1 MDKEKNEIVEE
12 KAVSEESKTSIQ
24 KNKKIGSKKR
34 SSRAKENNEE
44 LTDKVSNTEESPA
57 QISIQPEAAANEE
70 TKSAAEEAEA
80 TSEELIADVTFDSLI
95 VDEDAVIVSDK
106 QEESSGFDEF
116 LSDYKNV
123 IGKTLSAAKAA
134 FSKNE
139 KEKSSE
145 DESENPVI
153 SEDEESAQFTI
164 DFSEPDEIHDSDEE
178 EEEDEKESYDP
189 EKPRA
194 IDTVF
199 DFLELFVFTLAAVLI
214 ITGFFFKHTIVVGG
228 SMDKTLENGEHLIIS
243 DLFYTPERGDVIV
256 FQDASTGL
264 DYPLVKRV
272 IGIGGDTVTVDEL
285 GRAFVNGVP
294 VNEEDYAYFNPNIHY
309 TKGKITVVV
318 PEGEVFVLGDNRY
331 NSQDSRSFPN
341 KTVKVDCILGKVLL
355 RIFPFDSF
363 GTVNN

>member
-1 MDKEKNEIVEE
+1 MDKEKSKTNKEE
-12 KAVSEESKTSIQ
+12 AVSEESQTSVQ
-24 KNKKIGSKKR
+24 KNKGDGAKNKNSRIKKTIK
-34 SSRAKENNEE
+34 KETVATEQNNES
-44 LTDKVSNTEESPA
+44 VSNDANAKAEESA
-57 QISIQPEAAANEE
+57 
-70 TKSAAEEAEA
+70 
-80 TSEELIADVTFDSLI
+80 SEELIADITFDSLI

-139 KEKSSE
+139 KEKSPE

-164 DFSEPDEIHDSDEE
+164 DFSEPDEIHSSDEE
-178 EEEDEKESYDP
+178 EEEDEKELYDP

-272 IGIGGDTVTVDEL
+272 IGVGGDTVTVDEL
-285 GRAFVNGVP
+285 GRAFVNGAP

-309 TKGKITVVV
+309 TKGKITVV
-318 PEGEVFVLGDNRY
+318 VLGDNRY

>member
-1 MDKEKNEIVEE
+1 MDKEKNEIIEE
-12 KAVSEESKTSIQ
+12 EAVSEESQTSIQ
-24 KNKKIGSKKR
+24 KNEKVGSKKK
-34 SSRAKENNEE
+34 SSRTKK
-44 LTDKVSNTEESPA
+44 TIK
-57 QISIQPEAAANEE
+57 EE
-70 TKSAAEEAEA
+70 TEFPKKNSESVQDDAEAEEK
-80 TSEELIADVTFDSLI
+80 TSVPEELIADTTFDALI
-95 VDEDAVIVSDK
+95 VDEDAVIVSDEK
-106 QEESSGFDEF
+106 EENSGFDDF
-116 LSDYKNV
+116 LSDYKTV

-139 KEKSSE
+139 KEDGPEGELENPIIFKE
-145 DESENPVI
+145 GESE
-153 SEDEESAQFTI
+153 QLTM
-164 DFSEPDEIHDSDEE
+164 DFSEPCEVHDFDEE
-178 EEEDEKESYDP
+178 EEEDEKEIYDP

-228 SMDKTLENGEHLIIS
+228 SMDNTLENGEHLIIS

-272 IGIGGDTVTVDEL
+272 IGIEGDTVTVDEL
-285 GRAFVNGVP
+285 GRVSVNGGP
-294 VNEEDYAYFNPNIHY
+294 VLEEEYAYFDPNIHY

-341 KTVKVDCILGKVLL
+341 KTVRVDCILGKVLL

>member
-1 MDKEKNEIVEE
+1 MDKKKDEIIEE
-12 KAVSEESKTSIQ
+12 KSVSEESQTSVQ
-24 KNKKIGSKKR
+24 KNESNGVKSKNTRSKKTIKEETIASEKSDE
-34 SSRAKENNEE
+34 SSQE
-44 LTDKVSNTEESPA
+44 NTES
-57 QISIQPEAAANEE
+57 EE
-70 TKSAAEEAEA
+70 NASDP
-80 TSEELIADVTFDSLI
+80 EELIADITFDSLI
-95 VDEDAVIVSDK
+95 VDEDSVIVGDDNEK
-106 QEESSGFDEF
+106 NSGFDDF

-134 FSKNE
+134 FSKGE
-139 KEKSSE
+139 KEENSE
-145 DESENPVI
+145 SESENTVI
-153 SEDEESAQFTI
+153 SEDGENEQFTMDI
-164 DFSEPDEIHDSDEE
+164 SEPEAVHDLNEE
-178 EEEDEKESYDP
+178 EEEDEKESYNP

-199 DFLELFVFTLAAVLI
+199 DLLELFVFTLAAVLI

-243 DLFYTPERGDVIV
+243 DLFYTPKRGDVIV

-272 IGIGGDTVTVDEL
+272 IGIAGDTVTVDEL
-285 GRAFVNGVP
+285 GKVSVNGGP
-294 VNEEDYAYFNPNIHY
+294 TLEEEYAYFDPNIHY

-341 KTVKVDCILGKVLL
+341 KTVRVDCILGKVLL

-363 GTVNN
+363 GTVND